1 MPEPDLDDGI
11 LEFRASL
18 IAQLVKNLCAMQ
30 LRPRFYSWG
39 GKIPWRRD
47 RLPTLGFLSFPC
59 GSAGKRSTHNVG
71 DLGSIL
77 GLGKSPGERKWYL
90 LQYSG
95 LENSMDCIVHGV
107 AKSRTQPSEF
117 HVTGLQADTIM
128 GLDFGVP

>member
-1 MPEPDLDDGI
+1 M
-11 LEFRASL
+11 
-18 IAQLVKNLCAMQ
+18 
-30 LRPRFYSWG
+30 
-39 GKIPWRRD
+39 
-47 RLPTLGFLSFPC
+47 
-59 GSAGKRSTHNVG
+59 G